1 MTNAV
6 YPKAKQTALGPGL
19 NLSAGAVKA
28 VLVHTA
34 IYTYSAAH
42 QFLSD
47 VSAGA
52 RVGAAVTLSSK
63 TLTDGVFDAADI
75 SVTGLVSA
83 PSVEAIVL
91 YVDTGVEGTSPLV
104 AYIDTSSGLPVAAG
118 ATQVD
123 VTWDNG
129 TNRIF
134 KL

>member
-1 MTNAV
+1 MSNAV
-6 YPKAKQTALGPGL
+6 YPKAKQVALGAGL
-19 NLSAGAVKA
+19 NLAAGTVKA
-28 VLVHTA
+28 VLVDTA
-34 IYTYSAAH
+34 SYTYSAAH
-42 QFLSD
+42 QSLSD
-47 VSAGA
+47 LAAGA
-52 RVGAAVTLSSK
+52 RVGAAVALSSK

-75 SVTGLVSA
+75 SFAGLTSA
-83 PSVEAIVL
+83 PSIEAVVV

-123 VTWDNG
+123 VAWDNG